1 MFFSLYIPVRND
13 KILYMIFKTQLSE
26 QIAKKHSNI
35 CVGLDSDYEKLPES
49 IKRNNSLTDGIFQ
62 FNKEIIDATAD
73 ITPVYKLN
81 MVCYAGY
88 GIDGLI
94 ALKKTNEYIK
104 ATYPEIKIIVDSKR
118 SEMKRTA
125 ELAAKELFDEFLFD
139 ATTVTPWF
147 GFDTIEPFLEY
158 KDKAVFVLCHDSNP
172 SAGDLQDVRLESGEA
187 LYEYLTKMV
196 VGTWDR
202 IGNILVEGPLTY
214 PSILKR
220 IVELSPADQFFLAA
234 GLGAQGGSIEDLKL
248 FPHKDRFIVNASRSV
263 IFASSE
269 EDFAEKSREVV
280 EEYRKTIRLL
290 FK

>member
-1 MFFSLYIPVRND
+1 
-13 KILYMIFKTQLSE
+13 MIFKTQLSE
-26 QIAKKHSNI
+26 QIAKKQSNI

-49 IKRNNSLTDGIFQ
+49 VKKDNSLADAVFQ
-62 FNKEIIDATAD
+62 FNKEIIDSTAA

-94 ALKKTNEYIK
+94 ALKRTNEYIK
-104 ATYPEIKIIVDSKR
+104 NTYPEIKIIADSKR

-125 ELAAKELFDEFLFD
+125 ELAAKELFDEFQFD

-147 GFDTIEPFLEY
+147 GFDTVEPFLNY

-172 SAGDLQDVRLESGEA
+172 SAGDLQDVSLESGEK

-196 VGTWDR
+196 VGSWDK

-214 PSILKR
+214 PGILKR
-220 IVELSPADQFFLAA
+220 IIELSPDDQFFLAA
-234 GLGAQGGSIEDLKL
+234 GLGAQGGNIEDLKL
-248 FPHKDRFIVNASRSV
+248 FPNKDRFVVNASRSV
-263 IFASSE
+263 IFASPA
-269 EDFAEKSREVV
+269 EDFAERSREVV
-280 EEYRKTIRLL
+280 EEYRKTIRSL
-290 FK
+290 FE

>member
-1 MFFSLYIPVRND
+1 
-13 KILYMIFKTQLSE
+13 MIFKTQLSE
-26 QIAKKHSNI
+26 QIAKKQSNI
-35 CVGLDSDYEKLPES
+35 CVGLDSDFEKLPEKL
-49 IKRNNSLTDGIFQ
+49 KRNNSLIDAVFQ

-88 GIDGLI
+88 GIEGLT
-94 ALKKTNEYIK
+94 ALKKTNEYLKKI
-104 ATYPEIKIIVDSKR
+104 YPDVKIIVDSKR

-125 ELAAKELFDEFLFD
+125 ELAAKELFDEFFFD

-147 GFDTIEPFLEY
+147 GFDTIEPFLNY

-172 SAGDLQDVRLESGEA
+172 SAGDLQDVTLESGEK

-196 VGTWDR
+196 VGTWDK

-220 IVELSPADQFFLAA
+220 IVELSPVDQFFLAA
-234 GLGAQGGSIEDLKL
+234 GLGAQGGNIEDLKL
-248 FPHKDRFIVNASRSV
+248 FPNKDRFVVNASRSV

-269 EDFAEKSREVV
+269 QDFAEKSRDVV
-280 EEYRKTIRLL
+280 EGYRKMIRSL
-290 FK
+290 FE

>member
-1 MFFSLYIPVRND
+1 
-13 KILYMIFKTQLSE
+13 MIFKTQLSE
-26 QIAKKHSNI
+26 QIAKKQSNI

-49 IKRNNSLTDGIFQ
+49 VKKDSSLADAVFQ

-94 ALKKTNEYIK
+94 ALKRTNEYIK
-104 ATYPEIKIIVDSKR
+104 KNYPEIKIIVDSKR

-147 GFDTIEPFLEY
+147 GFDTIEPFLNY

-172 SAGDLQDVRLESGEA
+172 SAGDLQDVTLQSGEK

-196 VGTWDR
+196 VGSWDKV
-202 IGNILVEGPLTY
+202 GNILVEGPLTY
-214 PSILKR
+214 PDILKR
-220 IVELSPADQFFLAA
+220 IIELSPDDQFFLAA
-234 GLGAQGGSIEDLKL
+234 GLGAQGGNIEDLKL
-248 FPHKDRFIVNASRSV
+248 FPNKDRFVVNASRSV
-263 IFASSE
+263 IFASPA
-269 EDFAEKSREVV
+269 EDFAEKSHEVV
-280 EEYRKTIRLL
+280 EEYRKTIRL
-290 FK
+290 FFE

>member
-1 MFFSLYIPVRND
+1 
-13 KILYMIFKTQLSE
+13 MIFKTQLSE
-26 QIAKKHSNI
+26 QIAKKQSNI

-49 IKRNNSLTDGIFQ
+49 VKKDSSLADAVFQ

-94 ALKKTNEYIK
+94 ALKRTNEYIK
-104 ATYPEIKIIVDSKR
+104 KNYPEIKIIVDSKR

-147 GFDTIEPFLEY
+147 GFDTIEPFLNY

-172 SAGDLQDVRLESGEA
+172 SAGDLQDVTLESGEK

-196 VGTWDR
+196 VSTWDKA
-202 IGNILVEGPLTY
+202 GNILVEGPLTY
-214 PSILKR
+214 PDILKR
-220 IVELSPADQFFLAA
+220 IVELSPDDQFFLAA
-234 GLGAQGGSIEDLKL
+234 GLGAQGGNIEDLKL
-248 FPHKDRFIVNASRSV
+248 FPHKDRFVVNASRSV
-263 IFASSE
+263 IFASSGD
-269 EDFAEKSREVV
+269 DFAAKSREVV
-280 EEYRKTIRLL
+280 EGYRKTIRSL
-290 FK
+290 FE